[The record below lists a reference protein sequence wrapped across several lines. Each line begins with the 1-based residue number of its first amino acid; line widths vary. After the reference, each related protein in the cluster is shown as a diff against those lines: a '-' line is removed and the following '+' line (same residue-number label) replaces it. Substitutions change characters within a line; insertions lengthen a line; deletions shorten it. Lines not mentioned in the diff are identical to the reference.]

1 MSPDFAEFKKVLIA
15 LKLHKFLLFLFKN
28 LHAMKEGYVI
38 RDQNLPHFLTAT
50 IVDWVDVF
58 SRKSY
63 RDCVI
68 ECLDYCIKNKG
79 MILYSYVIMTN
90 HIHMIVQ
97 SKEGKL
103 SDLIRDF
110 KKYTSKTILEKIQS
124 EPESRREW
132 ILERF
137 QLATKSHI
145 RNKNFQFWQ
154 LGNHAE
160 EIYSEKFMWSKIDYI
175 HLNPV
180 RAGLVEKAAHYLY
193 SSASNYV
200 YNEGIIKIELVD
212 IPLNSKLNLNS
223 FMKDISYD

>member
-1 MSPDFAEFKKVLIA
+1 
-15 LKLHKFLLFLFKN
+15 
-28 LHAMKEGYVI
+28 MKEGYVI

-50 IVDWVDVF
+50 IVDWIDVF

-68 ECLDYCIKNKG
+68 DCLDYCIKNKG
-79 MILYSYVIMTN
+79 MVLYSYVIMTN

-110 KKYTSKTILEKIQS
+110 KKYTAKTILEKIQN
-124 EPESRREW
+124 EPESRKEW
-132 ILERF
+132 MLERF
-137 QLATKSHI
+137 QLATKTRS

-160 EIYSEKFMWSKIDYI
+160 EIILKN
-175 HLNPV
+175 LC
-180 RAGLVEKAAHYLY
+180 GQ
-193 SSASNYV
+193 
-200 YNEGIIKIELVD
+200 
-212 IPLNSKLNLNS
+212 KLTI
-223 FMKDISYD
+223 FI